1 MKSLILRFAASRFV
15 ILLQRHRQDW
25 FHNSL
30 KCIFSSK
37 DFNCAKL
44 EIRRKILA
52 VELVIDDQRQR
63 NIWILDLS
71 PKKFSIVSILLV
83 FWINQVPDT
92 NTNQSIK
99 YQSESARP
107 YPPYISCEEN
117 SQLPY
122 SLHSQQK
129 SKTIFLCSCKKNCT
143 PQCELCGFDKS
154 RLVEAWRRQSKLC
167 EVKHCCINVCIRSSL
182 AWLTSDRI
190 RYDISNDFKMSTFFA
205 E

>member
-71 PKKFSIVSILLV
+71 PKKLTILSILLGI
-83 FWINQVPDT
+83 WINQVPDT

-99 YQSESARP
+99 YQSESTRP
-107 YPPYISCEEN
+107 YPPYISREEN
-117 SQLPY
+117 SQLLY
-122 SLHSQQK
+122 SLTLTMHTCMYQTWNKYLSLSLASK
-129 SKTIFLCSCKKNCT
+129 SLKPYFSVPVKKTVLLSVSYVGLT
-143 PQCELCGFDKS
+143 RADS
-154 RLVEAWRRQSKLC
+154 W
-167 EVKHCCINVCIRSSL
+167 KHDVGNRSSV
-182 AWLTSDRI
+182 
-190 RYDISNDFKMSTFFA
+190 K
-205 E
+205 

>member
-15 ILLQRHRQDW
+15 ILLQRHSQDW

-44 EIRRKILA
+44 EIRKMLLSWWQMNNAKEISGFW
-52 VELVIDDQRQR
+52 IFHQR
-63 NIWILDLS
+63 NS
-71 PKKFSIVSILLV
+71 QFSQFS
-83 FWINQVPDT
+83 QVPDT

-117 SQLPY
+117 SLY
-122 SLHSQQK
+122 SLTLSK
-129 SKTIFLCSCKKNCT
+129 SLKPYFSVPVKKTVLLSVSYVGLT
-143 PQCELCGFDKS
+143 RADS
-154 RLVEAWRRQSKLC
+154 W
-167 EVKHCCINVCIRSSL
+167 KHDVGNRSSV
-182 AWLTSDRI
+182 
-190 RYDISNDFKMSTFFA
+190 K
-205 E
+205 

>member
-117 SQLPY
+117 SLY
-122 SLHSQQK
+122 SLTLSK
-129 SKTIFLCSCKKNCT
+129 SLKPYFSVPVKKTVLLSVSYVGLT
-143 PQCELCGFDKS
+143 RADS
-154 RLVEAWRRQSKLC
+154 W
-167 EVKHCCINVCIRSSL
+167 KHDVGNRSSV
-182 AWLTSDRI
+182 
-190 RYDISNDFKMSTFFA
+190 K
-205 E
+205 